1 MKMLRV
7 CIAGLA
13 LLSACTLTDDAGA
26 LPASGLYIAGG
37 GMLSNPL
44 FDNHCIGLTEHGA
57 TNLLYF
63 SGVHNSIQGI
73 RVSRQIEDTAY
84 TVPVFIP
91 GTLGLSNFCALS
103 DGTHDWLAVQTP
115 SNIVLIRPGETVLPM
130 TGPDSKPISGLPVC
144 LVGTNANF
152 PGIASDT
159 ETILLIYANNGTNL
173 SAAVFTR
180 EDLESR
186 TSGPLVATRIETLP
200 DSRSRVAPGG
210 SHLRA
215 STLGMDRDSILMAR
229 TIPNRGFEMLLS
241 DLSGHERLLTGFSS
255 PLDDCSPVYS
265 VRERS
270 LYMTSRAFAP
280 ENVMQRLNIFRWKSR
295 GLDEQSSYESGPSA
309 RTWVLTIGT
318 PAREDIVGLL
328 ALPDRTIIAGRT
340 SASGSDDVFIAALD
354 SFGGILWQKTL
365 GTADADQPVSLLA
378 LGGNLLIVGTRTMPG
393 TSSGFVL
400 RLDRDGSLLDV
411 AEASSGT
418 VPIEFTAAVTN
429 NAGEVL
435 ISGTLRPDG
444 ANTQAV
450 LVRWNPADGNT
461 FTGVTIGGATMAHQG
476 LTLAWSSG
484 GILVGGMA
492 GVSPALLQVSS
503 DLGTVT
509 FSKAGSQGRIRVVR
523 MTANGWLFGG
533 TSDSSGIFG
542 RFDATSSPSA
552 CTMLADAPLGDAL
565 PDGSLLVFERQD
577 PSLAGLSTDT
587 GLTDPFRSWGLTGVL
602 EQHPRLFMAPGGS
615 LFLTAQAQG
624 VNANDGFIVKLDP
637 ARTLLAIK
645 SGVFEFGKG
654 WTALPAN
661 GPAFNPYEG
670 ESGTPSELS
679 LTGKAGTWETR
690 TGVSLVV
697 RYWYR

>member
-1 MKMLRV
+1 
-7 CIAGLA
+7 
-13 LLSACTLTDDAGA
+13 
-26 LPASGLYIAGG
+26 
-37 GMLSNPL
+37 
-44 FDNHCIGLTEHGA
+44 
-57 TNLLYF
+57 
-63 SGVHNSIQGI
+63 
-73 RVSRQIEDTAY
+73 
-84 TVPVFIP
+84 
-91 GTLGLSNFCALS
+91 
-103 DGTHDWLAVQTP
+103 
-115 SNIVLIRPGETVLPM
+115 
-130 TGPDSKPISGLPVC
+130 
-144 LVGTNANF
+144 
-152 PGIASDT
+152 
-159 ETILLIYANNGTNL
+159 
-173 SAAVFTR
+173 
-180 EDLESR
+180 
-186 TSGPLVATRIETLP
+186 
-200 DSRSRVAPGG
+200 
-210 SHLRA
+210 
-215 STLGMDRDSILMAR
+215 
-229 TIPNRGFEMLLS
+229 
-241 DLSGHERLLTGFSS
+241 
-255 PLDDCSPVYS
+255 
-265 VRERS
+265 
-270 LYMTSRAFAP
+270 
-280 ENVMQRLNIFRWKSR
+280 
-295 GLDEQSSYESGPSA
+295 
-309 RTWVLTIGT
+309 GT
-318 PAREDIVGLL
+318 PAREDIIGLL

-340 SASGSDDVFIAALD
+340 SASGSDDVFVAALD
-354 SFGGILWQKTL
+354 PFGGILWQKTL

-400 RLDRDGSLLDV
+400 RFGMDGSLLGV

-552 CTMLADAPLGDAL
+552 CTLLADAPLGDAL

-624 VNANDGFIVKLDP
+624 VNANDGLIVKLDP
-637 ARTLLAIK
+637 GRTLSTVK
-645 SGVFEFGKG
+645 DGVFAFGRE
-654 WTALPAN
+654 WTALPTK
-661 GPAFNPYEG
+661 GPSFSPADG
-670 ESGTPSELS
+670 ESGTPTALP
-679 LTGKAGTWETR
+679 LTGTAGTWETR